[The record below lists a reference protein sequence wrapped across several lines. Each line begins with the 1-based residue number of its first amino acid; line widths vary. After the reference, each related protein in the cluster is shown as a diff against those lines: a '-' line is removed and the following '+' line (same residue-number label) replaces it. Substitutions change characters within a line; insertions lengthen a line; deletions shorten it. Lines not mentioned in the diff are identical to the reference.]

1 MTRTSL
7 RCTRLEQ
14 SGMTVG
20 GSAERAFQ
28 SMVRLPDLDGVL
40 WADKPGPVKR
50 IAHWNECQ
58 RWLTDK
64 QLANGNAGA
73 LPARSTRGL
82 SRDTRNGVA

>member
-1 MTRTSL
+1 MLINGDDRSSKVTRTSL

-40 WADKPGPVKR
+40 WADKLG
-50 IAHWNECQ
+50 
-58 RWLTDK
+58 
-64 QLANGNAGA
+64 G
-73 LPARSTRGL
+73 
-82 SRDTRNGVA
+82 